1 MSVRYPSDN
10 VVNCIPDALQYRSK
24 TNVSK
29 EKFQLP
35 VSVSAITGN
44 LSQRI
49 EANLKTSMNFYV
61 NKAVDN
67 TSEIVDISGSHCRE
81 TDLKASTDSYVHSI
95 ITNVKNVSKIF
106 CAHHRCDGK
115 STLDKYFNVTKSQ
128 WRTGISNVNKFVTK
142 SKGKDFVNIPIDNG
156 DNDRRLQHL

>member
-1 MSVRYPSDN
+1 M
-10 VVNCIPDALQYRSK
+10 QYHSK

-29 EKFQLP
+29 DNFQFP
-35 VSVSAITGN
+35 VSVAAITGN

-61 NKAVDN
+61 NKAADS

-81 TDLKASTDSYVHSI
+81 TDLNALADSYGHPI

-106 CAHHRCDGK
+106 CGHHRRDGK

-142 SKGKDFVNIPIDNG
+142 VKEKDFANIPNDYG
-156 DNDRRLQHL
+156 SNDRRLQHL